1 MFQEGEYLVIQTYP
15 TSRKLK
21 VTKRTFNYQEARS
34 DCELENLAHDYSHY
48 SLRMYREGK
57 LWDLNSDGT
66 PDELSEE
73 QFWEVHP
80 DYEQA
85 AQDAHAA
92 GDIEVHHCS
101 YPYYAVPMIRIST
114 CESAVEYTGA
124 ITCLKNDYGREVIE
138 CPNCAGML
146 VDWYEEEEDEDE
158 EETSSVPTA
167 CQGCKNY
174 HGRYYGGTVLI
185 CGIHPYGWNG
195 DNCPDYQS
203 SITKELTEESS
214 SAIVTQCCDS
224 LTQRSPEP
232 VLLTAT
238 NLNKF
243 SLAVTTIRNESSQND
258 TPARDD
264 EVLENSHTVPEK
276 LIKERLLR
284 HHAGMRHL
292 RFFARVDSI
301 LSAIAGLCLLTVGVS
316 TSAITSA
323 YGMGLMADGG
333 VKQVQGVSWDNT
345 VKIATGIGL
354 VAGGGALGC
363 GVLAAASSVI
373 EQRAKP

>member
-21 VTKRTFNYQEARS
+21 VIKRTFNYQEARS

-48 SLRMYREGK
+48 SLRMYHEGK

-73 QFWEVHP
+73 QFWEIHP

-85 AQDAHAA
+85 AQDDHAV

-101 YPYYAVPMIRIST
+101 YPYYTVPMIRT
-114 CESAVEYTGA
+114 NRCGEAVEYTGA
-124 ITCLKNDYGREVIE
+124 ITCLKDDYGRIVRE

-146 VDWYEEEEDEDE
+146 VSWDEECEEE

-195 DNCPDYQS
+195 DNCPDYRTNF
-203 SITKELTEESS
+203 TKEPTEISVS
-214 SAIVTQCCDS
+214 SAIVPQCQS
-224 LTQRSPEP
+224 QNERSSEP
-232 VLLTAT
+232 VLLTT
-238 NLNKF
+238 DLTF
-243 SLAVTTIRNESSQND
+243 VTIRTEPSEKVIPRKDDEILESSQ
-258 TPARDD
+258 
-264 EVLENSHTVPEK
+264 TVPGNV
-276 LIKERLLR
+276 IKERLR
-284 HHAGMRHL
+284 QHHTQMRRL
-292 RFFARVDSI
+292 RFFTRIDST
-301 LSAIAGLCLLTVGVS
+301 LSAIAGLCLLGVGI
-316 TSAITSA
+316 SAAATITA
-323 YGMGLMADGG
+323 YGMGLMAEGG
-333 VKQVQGVSWDNT
+333 VKSLQGVKWNNT
-345 VKIATGIGL
+345 VKVTTGFGL
-354 VAGGGALGC
+354 VAGGGALLC

-373 EQRAKP
+373 DQRTRP